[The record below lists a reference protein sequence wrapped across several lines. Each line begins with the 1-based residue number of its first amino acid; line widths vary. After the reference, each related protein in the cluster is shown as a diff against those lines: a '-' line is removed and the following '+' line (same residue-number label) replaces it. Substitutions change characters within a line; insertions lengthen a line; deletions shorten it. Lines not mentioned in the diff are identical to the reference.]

1 VVAYFAPQFAELRRR
16 SITGGEA
23 AFVASLSR
31 CRKWDSSGG
40 KSNAYF
46 AKSRDE
52 RYIVKQLS
60 RSEKVYPLGG
70 TQSTLCAQ
78 TMLEAQEAALTS
90 RPGTLAEPVLT
101 RHQPHAGAACALEL
115 GAWNLVRM
123 TNMTQLQT
131 SVACPLCVTRF
142 APCTPG
148 EPAGHGAGVLQVPA
162 GAAGGHLPR
171 QDPGRLPGA
180 RQNMLVT
187 MDMRVAPS
195 SSQQPPCCC

>member
-60 RSEKVYPLGG
+60 RSEKVHPFGG
-70 TQSTLCAQ
+70 TVLHCTPDRAGSAGGCLH
-78 TMLEAQEAALTS
+78 LS
-90 RPGTLAEPVLT
+90 SGTLAEPVLT
-101 RHQPHAGAACALEL
+101 
-115 GAWNLVRM
+115 
-123 TNMTQLQT
+123 
-131 SVACPLCVTRF
+131 
-142 APCTPG
+142 
-148 EPAGHGAGVLQVPA
+148 
-162 GAAGGHLPR
+162 
-171 QDPGRLPGA
+171 
-180 RQNMLVT
+180 
-187 MDMRVAPS
+187 
-195 SSQQPPCCC
+195 